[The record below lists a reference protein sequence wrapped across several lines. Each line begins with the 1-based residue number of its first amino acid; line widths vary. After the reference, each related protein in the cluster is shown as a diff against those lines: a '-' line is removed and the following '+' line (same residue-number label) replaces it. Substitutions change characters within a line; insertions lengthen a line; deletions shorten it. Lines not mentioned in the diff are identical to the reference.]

1 MNIDLEL
8 YRIFYTVAKYEN
20 ISKATKELYVS
31 QPAVTQRIANLEKQ
45 LNVTLF
51 NRKPGGMTL
60 TKEGRILFNCI
71 KDSIETMN
79 KVETRFSDYINQ
91 KEENC
96 IRIKSTSLEDY
107 IILSN
112 IIVNFS
118 KKYPDISV
126 NLDNDFKD
134 KALKQLL
141 NREID
146 VVTLK
151 DDGNLEI
158 KDYEVMI
165 SKKLNF
171 CFYTSK
177 RYIEKQNGPI
187 DIYNKAEK
195 YNFILPRKDSIES
208 IEFARFIKKYE
219 LNPKSTYQTESV
231 NIRNYFVLNGLGI
244 AFGFREYV
252 EKELKKRVFIEIP
265 LKEEISD
272 CVINWLMVTN
282 KKIKNNTLKLSEV
295 VND

>member
-31 QPAVTQRIANLEKQ
+31 QPAITQRIANLEKQ

-51 NRKPGGMTL
+51 YRKPGGMML
-60 TKEGRILFNCI
+60 TKEGTILFNYI

-79 KVETRFSDYINQ
+79 NVETKFSNYIN
-91 KEENC
+91 KKDENY
-96 IRIKSTSLEDY
+96 IRIKSTSLEDN

-112 IIVNFS
+112 AIVKFS
-118 KKYPDISV
+118 TKYPDISV

-134 KALKQLL
+134 RALKQLL

-151 DDGNLEI
+151 DDGNLEM

-177 RYIEKQNGPI
+177 EYIKKQKKPI
-187 DIYNKAEK
+187 DIYNKEER
-195 YNFILPRKDSIES
+195 YNFILPKKDSIES
-208 IEFARFIKKYE
+208 IEFAKFIERYE
-219 LNPKSTYQTESV
+219 LNPKSIYQTESV

-244 AFGFREYV
+244 AFGFKEYI
-252 EKELKKRVFIEIP
+252 EKELKSKVFIEIP
-265 LKEEISD
+265 LKEEFSD
-272 CVINWLMVTN
+272 CAINWLMITN
-282 KKIKNNTLKLSEV
+282 KKIDSNILKLSNV
-295 VND
+295 VNS

>member
-20 ISKATKELYVS
+20 ISRATKELYVS

-51 NRKPGGMTL
+51 NRKPGGMIL
-60 TKEGRILFNCI
+60 TKEGTILFNYI
-71 KDSIETMN
+71 KDSIEIMN
-79 KVETRFSDYINQ
+79 NVETKFCNYIS
-91 KEENC
+91 KEEENY
-96 IRIKSTSLEDY
+96 IRIKSTSLEDN

-112 IIVNFS
+112 AIVKFS
-118 KKYPDISV
+118 TKYPDISV

-134 KALKQLL
+134 RALKQLL
-141 NREID
+141 NREVD

-151 DDGNLEI
+151 DDGNLEM
-158 KDYEVMI
+158 KNYEVMI

-177 RYIEKQNGPI
+177 EYIKKQKRPI
-187 DIYNKAEK
+187 DIYNKAQR

-208 IEFARFIKKYE
+208 IEFAKFVEKYE
-219 LNPKSTYQTESV
+219 LNPKSIYQTESV

-244 AFGFREYV
+244 AFGFKEYI
-252 EKELKKRVFIEIP
+252 EKELKSNVFIEIP
-265 LKEEISD
+265 LKEAFSD
-272 CVINWLMVTN
+272 CAIDWLMITN
-282 KKIKNNTLKLSEV
+282 KKIKSNILKLSDV
-295 VND
+295 VNS

>member
-31 QPAVTQRIANLEKQ
+31 QPAITQRIANLEKQ

-51 NRKPGGMTL
+51 NRKPGGMML
-60 TKEGRILFNCI
+60 TKEGTILFNYI
-71 KDSIETMN
+71 KESIEIMN
-79 KVETRFSDYINQ
+79 NVETKFCNYIN
-91 KEENC
+91 KEEENY
-96 IRIKSTSLEDY
+96 IRIKSTSLEDN

-112 IIVNFS
+112 AIVKFS
-118 KKYPDISV
+118 TKYPDISV

-134 KALKQLL
+134 RALKQLL
-141 NREID
+141 NREVD

-151 DDGNLEI
+151 DDGNLEM
-158 KDYEVMI
+158 KNYEVMI

-177 RYIEKQNGPI
+177 EYIKKQKKPI
-187 DIYNKAEK
+187 DIYNNAQR

-208 IEFARFIKKYE
+208 IQFDKFVEKYE
-219 LNPKSTYQTESV
+219 LNPKSIYQTESV

-244 AFGFREYV
+244 AFGFKEYI
-252 EKELKKRVFIEIP
+252 EKELKSNVFIEIP
-265 LKEEISD
+265 LKEEFSD
-272 CVINWLMVTN
+272 CAINWLMITN
-282 KKIKNNTLKLSEV
+282 KKIRSNILKLSDV
-295 VND
+295 VNS